1 MPTLSRPTK
10 IILIISGAALLFMM
24 LFYPFGYD
32 QAAFSV
38 GADAVLKKG
47 AIPYRDFL
55 DTKPPFIFYIYSI
68 ALFIFGHHDW
78 SIRAFDILFQFATLF
93 YFYKLLKKYAESETL
108 ALLSV
113 FTYIVLYTGSGYWMT
128 AQAETFALLPSLLIF
143 DRTERFIRDRKQFL
157 LHGILIGLAATVLF
171 YLKITLLTVPL
182 GALLYV
188 ISQKNKEKSFPLLG
202 VGFLAFTIGVGA
214 YAAYLSGAGALTRWM
229 ESLQWVSDYAAIN
242 PLFSSETLRKVYFEL
257 FPAQLIASFSVT
269 FAAFI
274 GIGLFLSFRDR
285 KNGGEG
291 SYLFHLALQFFL
303 GLAAVLYE
311 RKCFPYHYSRAF
323 WAASPFIF
331 LGATHAFRRWKEYYP
346 KTGPTLKKSI
356 FCLALAIA
364 IFYSPFIHLITQP
377 LRWTYMSIA
386 GLDKEKAAQEM
397 HGSYPLKDEIDL
409 ANRYKTRLAATDE
422 VFFWGNHVGVLFY
435 LDKLPPTLALTNT
448 PLVTAWTP
456 QDWRDT
462 MMRQLERANPPM
474 CIVER
479 NDIKSFISGNPT
491 DSYHELLSLSPL
503 HSYFD
508 RNYLLTDSV
517 GVFLVFERKSSI
529 H

>member
-1 MPTLSRPTK
+1 
-10 IILIISGAALLFMM
+10 
-24 LFYPFGYD
+24 
-32 QAAFSV
+32 
-38 GADAVLKKG
+38 
-47 AIPYRDFL
+47 
-55 DTKPPFIFYIYSI
+55 
-68 ALFIFGHHDW
+68 
-78 SIRAFDILFQFATLF
+78 
-93 YFYKLLKKYAESETL
+93 
-108 ALLSV
+108 
-113 FTYIVLYTGSGYWMT
+113 
-128 AQAETFALLPSLLIF
+128 
-143 DRTERFIRDRKQFL
+143 
-157 LHGILIGLAATVLF
+157 
-171 YLKITLLTVPL
+171 
-182 GALLYV
+182 
-188 ISQKNKEKSFPLLG
+188 
-202 VGFLAFTIGVGA
+202 
-214 YAAYLSGAGALTRWM
+214 
-229 ESLQWVSDYAAIN
+229 
-242 PLFSSETLRKVYFEL
+242 
-257 FPAQLIASFSVT
+257 
-269 FAAFI
+269 
-274 GIGLFLSFRDR
+274 
-285 KNGGEG
+285 
-291 SYLFHLALQFFL
+291 
-303 GLAAVLYE
+303 
-311 RKCFPYHYSRAF
+311 
-323 WAASPFIF
+323 
-331 LGATHAFRRWKEYYP
+331 
-346 KTGPTLKKSI
+346 
-356 FCLALAIA
+356 
-364 IFYSPFIHLITQP
+364 
-377 LRWTYMSIA
+377 MSIA